1 MKKVGPWC
9 ICGNVRS
16 ERIQGYVVGNRVV
29 ARSRH
34 YREVGMA
41 RTFESKIT
49 SDSGTDTDE
58 EIWKTIRYLDPDGGL
73 RKGDIVL
80 GVIWTL
86 VFVLLGLFIF
96 LIHR

>member
-1 MKKVGPWC
+1 M
-9 ICGNVRS
+9 
-16 ERIQGYVVGNRVV
+16 
-29 ARSRH
+29 
-34 YREVGMA
+34 
-41 RTFESKIT
+41 T

-58 EIWKTIRYLDPDGGL
+58 EIWKAIRYLDPDGGL

>member
-1 MKKVGPWC
+1 
-9 ICGNVRS
+9 
-16 ERIQGYVVGNRVV
+16 
-29 ARSRH
+29 
-34 YREVGMA
+34 MA
-41 RTFESKIT
+41 RTFESKMT

-58 EIWKTIRYLDPDGGL
+58 EIWKTIRYLDPGGGL

>member
-1 MKKVGPWC
+1 MVG
-9 ICGNVRS
+9 S
-16 ERIQGYVVGNRVV
+16 RVV
-29 ARSRH
+29 ARSGR
-34 YREVGMA
+34 YGEVGMA
-41 RTFESKIT
+41 RPFESRMT
-49 SDSGTDTDE
+49 SDSGTDTNE

-73 RKGDIVL
+73 RKRDIVL

>member
-1 MKKVGPWC
+1 M
-9 ICGNVRS
+9 
-16 ERIQGYVVGNRVV
+16 VGNRVV
-29 ARSRH
+29 ARSRR

-41 RTFESKIT
+41 RTFESKMT
-49 SDSGTDTDE
+49 SDSGTDTNE

>member
-1 MKKVGPWC
+1 
-9 ICGNVRS
+9 
-16 ERIQGYVVGNRVV
+16 
-29 ARSRH
+29 
-34 YREVGMA
+34 MA
-41 RTFESKIT
+41 RTFESKMT
-49 SDSGTDTDE
+49 CDSGTNDE

-73 RKGDIVL
+73 TKGDIVL